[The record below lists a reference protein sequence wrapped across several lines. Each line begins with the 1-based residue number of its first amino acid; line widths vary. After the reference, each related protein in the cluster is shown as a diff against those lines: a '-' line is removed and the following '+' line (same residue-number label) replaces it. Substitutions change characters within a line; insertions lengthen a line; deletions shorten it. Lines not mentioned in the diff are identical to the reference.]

1 MAAVHGLILTTD
13 ELFASQRTHR
23 ITSQLWRFIQFH
35 IGALSIAWGLKP
47 HLITTCDGILSV
59 CLRRTI
65 DRAAL
70 PVTEAYRL
78 IATHGLG
85 FTATVE
91 EWLLRGYHLPQALAL
106 AAQGRGTEMV
116 AMQRLAAER
125 DFPLTRL
132 ASSLKPAACRG
143 CQHYYGRID
152 GMHRLVCAM
161 HPYGPDADR
170 CEDWKAFDR
179 S

>member
-1 MAAVHGLILTTD
+1 MAD
-13 ELFASQRTHR
+13 KRE
-23 ITSQLWRFIQFH
+23 WMD
-35 IGALSIAWGLKP
+35 ALSDP
-47 HLITTCDGILSV
+47 RDGSCAQSEEEAFKGCRERLARAEAEFQQVAQRFEQAYSLSV
-59 CLRRTI
+59 V
-65 DRAAL
+65 AAL
-70 PVTEAYRL
+70 PVIEAYRL